1 MSTTKHTLETTWPHG
16 CDDVQVEI
24 GFRFTP
30 GYPGD
35 RTDPPCPDEA
45 EITSVHM
52 LIDGERRGAPA
63 AMVEAMDASDRLYQE
78 MIEVAHDECQPDPD
92 DARDRALD
100 EALP

>member
-1 MSTTKHTLETTWPHG
+1 MSTTTHTLETTWPHG

-52 LIDGERRGAPA
+52 LIAGERRGAPA
-63 AMVEAMDASDRLYQE
+63 AMIQAMDDSDRIYRE
-78 MIEVAHDECQPDPD
+78 MVALANEDRQPDPD
-92 DARDRALD
+92 AARDAMA
-100 EALP
+100 EVWP

>member
-1 MSTTKHTLETTWPHG
+1 MSTTTHTLETTWPHG

-45 EITSVHM
+45 EITSVFM
-52 LIDGERRGAPA
+52 LIDGKRIGAPA
-63 AMVEAMDASDRLYQE
+63 AMIQAMDASDRIYQE
-78 MIEVAHDECQPDPD
+78 MLALAVEDRQPDPD
-92 DARDRALD
+92 AARDACADRV
-100 EALP
+100 LP